1 MAKKH
6 REESKLENEI
16 SSKEL
21 KKLDKK
27 SKKMKKDK
35 KDKKDKKNKKEKQ
48 ERAESEDQRSGSGFE
63 SNDGEFVAQKGENKM
78 NLKELLF
85 GQRKRIKSGVSD
97 DEATTNYLTG

>member
-1 MAKKH
+1 M
-6 REESKLENEI
+6 

-35 KDKKDKKNKKEKQ
+35 KDKKDKKNKKDKKEK
-48 ERAESEDQRSGSGFE
+48 AASEDASGFE

-85 GQRKRIKSGVSD
+85 GQRKRVKSGMSD
-97 DEATTNYLTG
+97 DEQTTNYLTG